1 VADSKQHKVICRLT
15 RSGIEHPFL
24 TVLGAAA
31 TAAVAIYLASGL
43 EIRSSFEELLPSDLP
58 SVALVKEL
66 IKRVGG
72 DGTVMVQVEAKDA
85 SGLPA
90 AEAIAPKMVQD
101 FVGLGRDKI
110 RAVDWNI
117 APVRDWYAKRW
128 PLFVPLEDLSKARDS
143 LREEIRRRKIEAN
156 PLAVQLDDEEAATK
170 PAAAATGPVA
180 EWLDPKKPL
189 PREQVLQR
197 FARYKDGFLVY
208 PDDQKSLTIVV
219 RPTGTSLG
227 VSEARKLLNEMQTL
241 VDKHKAELDAGG
253 LRVGFAGSFP
263 LFVAEYEAIIHDVR
277 DTALLCVT
285 VVLLSILLFF
295 RDIRSTVSL
304 GIAVLTAVA
313 ITFGITR
320 LAIGYLNTQTAFLGA
335 IVVGTGINY
344 GLIYLARVQQ
354 LRRLG
359 NDLLVSCVE
368 GARTTAEATLLASA
382 ATSVS
387 FGVLVLAA
395 NRGFRHF
402 GIIGG
407 MGMLL
412 CWVATFALVPSLL
425 AIYEKFR
432 GPPPRAVDPEEVGLR
447 LLPGL
452 RRFFRHPG
460 AIAGM
465 FAVLTVISV
474 VLFLRQL
481 PNAMER
487 NLENLSNQLKGQET
501 LLRDHARAGNSLGAS
516 TAGVVALLDSWDEAE
531 EFCEQIRKRIQD
543 PRYAKLIES
552 CTTLSTV
559 VPRQQPEKLALIH
572 QIVAEVPDRVL
583 AKLDPVLRARVR
595 EVRDQLAGQ
604 TVVTVQDAPP
614 GLVDKFRERDGSV
627 GKIASV
633 TARPDAKLELGPN
646 LEAFVQGVRN
656 VPVQG
661 RLVDA
666 TGENVIFADLLTDIE
681 AEGPRTTLF
690 SFLGVCI
697 LVFLFFRNLRTS
709 AEIVGSLFIG
719 VVLMGGVAAAVG
731 LKINFFN
738 FIVFPITFG
747 IAVDYGA
754 NVVAR
759 VRERRGDVLLSLSE
773 VGPAVALC
781 SWTSI
786 VGYGSLLFSLNR
798 ALRSFGWYAM
808 AGEVTTIITALVLL
822 PALLLLAQ
830 RRRRA
835 RAAASIPD
843 RTSGASGA
851 EEALKEGPLQP

>member
-1 VADSKQHKVICRLT
+1 
-15 RSGIEHPFL
+15 
-24 TVLGAAA
+24 
-31 TAAVAIYLASGL
+31 
-43 EIRSSFEELLPSDLP
+43 
-58 SVALVKEL
+58 
-66 IKRVGG
+66 
-72 DGTVMVQVEAKDA
+72 
-85 SGLPA
+85 
-90 AEAIAPKMVQD
+90 
-101 FVGLGRDKI
+101 
-110 RAVDWNI
+110 
-117 APVRDWYAKRW
+117 
-128 PLFVPLEDLSKARDS
+128 
-143 LREEIRRRKIEAN
+143 
-156 PLAVQLDDEEAATK
+156 
-170 PAAAATGPVA
+170 
-180 EWLDPKKPL
+180 
-189 PREQVLQR
+189 
-197 FARYKDGFLVY
+197 
-208 PDDQKSLTIVV
+208 
-219 RPTGTSLG
+219 
-227 VSEARKLLNEMQTL
+227 
-241 VDKHKAELDAGG
+241 
-253 LRVGFAGSFP
+253 
-263 LFVAEYEAIIHDVR
+263 
-277 DTALLCVT
+277 VT

-295 RDIRSTVSL
+295 RDVRSTVSL

-313 ITFGITR
+313 VTFGITR
-320 LAIGYLNTQTAFLGA
+320 LTIGYLNTQTAFLGA

-354 LRRLG
+354 LRRQG

-368 GARTTAEATLLASA
+368 GARTTAEATLMASA

-407 MGMLL
+407 LGMLL
-412 CWVATFALVPSLL
+412 CWVATFVLVPSLL
-425 AIYEKFR
+425 AIYEKLR
-432 GPPPRAVDPEEVGLR
+432 GAPRRAVDPEDVGQR
-447 LLPGL
+447 LLPPL
-452 RRFFRHPG
+452 RRAFRSPG
-460 AIAGM
+460 AIASV

-487 NLENLSNQLKGQET
+487 NLENLSNELKGQET
-501 LLRDHARAGNSLGAS
+501 LLRDHARAGTSLGVS
-516 TAGVVALLDSWDEAE
+516 TAGVVALLDSWDEAD

-552 CTTLSTV
+552 CTTLSSV
-559 VPRQQPEKLALIH
+559 VPRQQPEKLAVIH
-572 QIVAEVPDRVL
+572 QIVAEVPDGVL
-583 AKLDPVLRARVR
+583 ARLDPALRPRVR
-595 EVRDQLAGQ
+595 EVRSQLAEQ
-604 TVVTVQDAPP
+604 TVVTVQDAPQ

-627 GKIASV
+627 GRIASV

-656 VPVQG
+656 VPVRG

-681 AEGPRTTLF
+681 AEGPKTTLF
-690 SFLGVCI
+690 SFLGVCV
-697 LVFLFFRNLRTS
+697 LVFIFFRNLRTS
-709 AEIVGSLFIG
+709 VEIVGSLFIG

-830 RRRRA
+830 RRRVG
-835 RAAASIPD
+835 AAESIPD
-843 RTSGASGA
+843 RPSAT
-851 EEALKEGPLQP
+851 EALKEGPPQP

>member
-1 VADSKQHKVICRLT
+1 MADSKHNLVCRLT
-15 RSGIEHPFL
+15 RSGIQHPFL
-24 TVLGAAA
+24 TLGSAAA
-31 TAAVAIYLASGL
+31 IAAASIYLASGL
-43 EIRSSFEELLPSDLP
+43 EIRSSFEELLPSNLP
-58 SVALVKEL
+58 SVALVKQL

-72 DGTVMVQVEAKDA
+72 DGTVMVQVEAKDP

-90 AEAIAPKMVQD
+90 AEAMAPKLAGD
-101 FVGLGRDKI
+101 FVGLGREKI

-128 PLFVPLEDLSKARDS
+128 PLFAPLDDLRKARDS

-156 PLAVQLDDEEAATK
+156 PLAVNLDDEEEAAK
-170 PAAAATGPVA
+170 PAAPATGPVA

-189 PREQVLQR
+189 PREQILQR
-197 FARYKDGFLVY
+197 FARYTDGFFVF
-208 PDDQKSLTIVV
+208 PEDHKSLTIVV

-227 VSEARKLLNEMQTL
+227 VADARKLLDEMQGL
-241 VDKHKAELDAGG
+241 VDKHKAELDARG

-263 LFVAEYEAIIHDVR
+263 MFVAEYEAIISDVR

-313 ITFGITR
+313 VTFGITR
-320 LAIGYLNTQTAFLGA
+320 LTIGYLNTQTAFLGA

-354 LRRLG
+354 LRRQG
-359 NDLLVSCVE
+359 NGLLVSCVE
-368 GARTTAEATLLASA
+368 GARTTAEATLMAAA

-407 MGMLL
+407 LGMLL
-412 CWVATFALVPSLL
+412 CWLATFLLVPSLL
-425 AIYEKFR
+425 ALYEKFR
-432 GPPPRAVDPEEVGLR
+432 GAPRRAVDPEEVGQH
-447 LLPGL
+447 LLPRL
-452 RRFFRHPG
+452 RHVFRNPA
-460 AIAGM
+460 AITGV
-465 FAVLTVISV
+465 FAVLSVISV

-487 NLENLSNQLKGQET
+487 NLENLSNELKGQET
-501 LLRDHARAGNSLGAS
+501 LLRDHARSGTSLGAS
-516 TAGVVALLDSWDEAE
+516 TAGVVALLDSWDEAD
-531 EFCEQIRKRIQD
+531 EFCEQIRKRIED

-552 CTTLSTV
+552 CTTLSSV
-559 VPRQQPEKLALIH
+559 VPRQQPEKLALIRE
-572 QIVAEVPDRVL
+572 IVAEVPDSVL
-583 AKLDPVLRARVR
+583 ARLEPVLRSRVR
-595 EVRDQLAGQ
+595 EVRNQLAEQ
-604 TVVTVQDAPP
+604 TPVTVQDAPQ
-614 GLVDKFRERDGSV
+614 GLIDKFRERDGSV

-656 VPVQG
+656 VPVRG

-690 SFLGVCI
+690 SFLGVCV
-697 LVFLFFRNLRTS
+697 LVFIFFRNLRTS
-709 AEIVGSLFIG
+709 VEIVGSLFIG

-808 AGEVTTIITALVLL
+808 AGEVTTIITALILL

-830 RRRRA
+830 RRGARVPAESRLDRA
-835 RAAASIPD
+835 SA
-843 RTSGASGA
+843 T
-851 EEALKEGPLQP
+851 EAMKEGPPQP

>member
-1 VADSKQHKVICRLT
+1 VADSKHNLVCRLT
-15 RSGIEHPFL
+15 RSGIQHPFL
-24 TVLGAAA
+24 TLGAAA
-31 TAAVAIYLASGL
+31 AIAAASIYLASGL
-43 EIRSSFEELLPSDLP
+43 EIRSSFEELLPSNLP
-58 SVALVKEL
+58 SVALVKQL

-72 DGTVMVQVEAKDA
+72 DGTVMVNVEAKDA
-85 SGLPA
+85 AGLPA
-90 AEAIAPKMVQD
+90 AEAMAPKLAQD
-101 FVGLGRDKI
+101 FVGLGPDKV

-117 APVRDWYAKRW
+117 APIRDWYAKRW
-128 PLFVPLEDLSKARDS
+128 PLFAPLDDLRKARDS

-156 PLAVQLDDEEAATK
+156 PLAVNLDDEEEAAK
-170 PAAAATGPVA
+170 PAAPATGPVA
-180 EWLDPKKPL
+180 EWLDPQKPL

-197 FARYKDGFLVY
+197 FARYTDGFFVF
-208 PDDQKSLTIVV
+208 PEDHKSLTIVV

-227 VSEARKLLNEMQTL
+227 VADARKLLDEMQGL
-241 VDKHKAELDAGG
+241 VDKHKAELDARG

-263 LFVAEYEAIIHDVR
+263 MFVAEYEAIIHDVR

-295 RDIRSTVSL
+295 RDVRSTVSL

-313 ITFGITR
+313 VTFGITR
-320 LAIGYLNTQTAFLGA
+320 LTIGYLNTQTAFLGA

-354 LRRLG
+354 LRRQG

-368 GARTTAEATLLASA
+368 GARTTAEATLMASA

-407 MGMLL
+407 LGMLL
-412 CWVATFALVPSLL
+412 CWIATFLLVPSLL
-425 AIYEKFR
+425 AIYERFR
-432 GPPPRAVDPEEVGLR
+432 GAPRRAVDPEEVGQHLLPRLR
-447 LLPGL
+447 LV
-452 RRFFRHPG
+452 FRNPA
-460 AIAGM
+460 AITSV
-465 FAVLTVISV
+465 FAVLAVISV

-501 LLRDHARAGNSLGAS
+501 LLRDHARSGTSLGAS
-516 TAGVVALLDSWDEAE
+516 TAGVVALLDSWDEAD
-531 EFCEQIRKRIQD
+531 EFCEQIRKRIED
-543 PRYAKLIES
+543 PRYTKLIES
-552 CTTLSTV
+552 CTTLSSV
-559 VPRQQPEKLALIH
+559 VPRQQPEKLAALRE
-572 QIVAEVPDRVL
+572 IVAEVPDNVL
-583 AKLDPVLRARVR
+583 ARLDPVLRARVR
-595 EVRDQLAGQ
+595 EVRSQLAEQ
-604 TVVTVQDAPP
+604 TEVSVQDAPQ

-633 TARPDAKLELGPN
+633 TARPDAYLELGPN

-656 VPVQG
+656 VPVRG

-690 SFLGVCI
+690 SFLGVCV
-697 LVFLFFRNLRTS
+697 LVFIFFRNLRTS
-709 AEIVGSLFIG
+709 VEIVGSLFIG

-808 AGEVTTIITALVLL
+808 AGEVTTIITALILL

-830 RRRRA
+830 RRGA
-835 RAAASIPD
+835 RVAAESRPERSSA
-843 RTSGASGA
+843 T
-851 EEALKEGPLQP
+851 EAMKEGPPQP

>member
-1 VADSKQHKVICRLT
+1 MADSKQHKLICGVT
-15 RSGIEHPFL
+15 RSGIERPFL
-24 TVLGAAA
+24 TILGAALV
-31 TAAVAIYLASGL
+31 AAAAIYLASGL

-58 SVALVKEL
+58 SVALVKQL

-90 AEAIAPKMVQD
+90 AEALAPKLVQD
-101 FVGLGRDKI
+101 FVGLGPDKI

-117 APVRDWYAKRW
+117 APVRDWYAKHW
-128 PLFVPLEDLSKARDS
+128 PLFAPLEDLNKARDS

-156 PLAVQLDDEEAATK
+156 PLAVQLDDEEEPAK
-170 PAAAATGPVA
+170 PAAAASGPVA

-197 FARYKDGFLVY
+197 FARYKDGFFVF
-208 PDDQKSLTIVV
+208 PEDQKSLTIVV

-227 VSEARKLLNEMQTL
+227 VGEARKLLNEMQAL
-241 VDKHKAELDAGG
+241 VDKHKAEIDAGG
-253 LRVGFAGSFP
+253 LRIGFAGSFP

-295 RDIRSTVSL
+295 RDIRSTISL

-320 LAIGYLNTQTAFLGA
+320 LTIGYLNTQTAFLGA

-354 LRRLG
+354 LRRQG
-359 NDLLVSCVE
+359 NDLMRSCVE

-387 FGVLVLAA
+387 FGVLILAA

-407 MGMLL
+407 LGMLL
-412 CWVATFALVPSLL
+412 CWVATFVLVPALL
-425 AIYEKFR
+425 SIYEKVR
-432 GPPPRAVDPEEVGLR
+432 GAPPRAVDPEEVGQK

-452 RRFFRHPG
+452 RRFFRTPG
-460 AIAGM
+460 AITGV

-487 NLENLSNQLKGQET
+487 NLENLSNELKGQET
-501 LLRDHARAGNSLGAS
+501 LLRDQSRAGTSLGQS
-516 TAGVVALLDSWDEAE
+516 TAGVVALLESGDEAE
-531 EFCEQIRKRIQD
+531 EFCEQIRKRIED
-543 PRYAKLIES
+543 PRYSKLIES
-552 CTTLSTV
+552 CTTLSSV
-559 VPRQQPEKLALIH
+559 VPRQQPEKLAVLRE
-572 QIVAEVPDRVL
+572 IVATVPDSVL
-583 AKLDPVLRARVR
+583 LRLDPVLRARVR
-595 EVRDQLAGQ
+595 EVRDQLAAQ
-604 TVVTVQDAPP
+604 TPVAVKDAPQ

-633 TARPDAKLELGPN
+633 TARPQAKLELGPN

-656 VPVQG
+656 VPVHG
-661 RLVDA
+661 RLIDA

-697 LVFLFFRNLRTS
+697 LVFLFFRNVRTS
-709 AEIVGSLFIG
+709 VEIVGSLFIG

-759 VRERRGDVLLSLSE
+759 IRERRGDVLLSLSE

-822 PALLLLAQ
+822 PALLLLAK
-830 RRRRA
+830 RRGVRA
-835 RAAASIPD
+835 VESFPD
-843 RTSGASGA
+843 RTSISDEGM
-851 EEALKEGPLQP
+851 KEGPPQP